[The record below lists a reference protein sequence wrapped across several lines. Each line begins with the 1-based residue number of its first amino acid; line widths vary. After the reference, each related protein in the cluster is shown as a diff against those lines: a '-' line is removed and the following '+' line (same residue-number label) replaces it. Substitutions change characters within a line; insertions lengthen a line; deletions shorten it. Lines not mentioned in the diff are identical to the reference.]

1 MISSILVSTIG
12 IVVPITTSSGVPTIP
27 VIPSS
32 IVIPIIG
39 ITVVIASVI
48 KRRWWWWILGPDID
62 RDQAGKHE
70 DVFLHRSQFEA

>member
-1 MISSILVSTIG
+1 MIPSVLVSTIG
-12 IVVPITTSSGVPTIP
+12 IVVPIPTSSGVPTIA

-48 KRRWWWWILGPDID
+48 KRRRWWILGPDID

-70 DVFLHRSQFEA
+70 DGFLHRSQFEA

>member
-48 KRRWWWWILGPDID
+48 KGRWWWILGPDID
-62 RDQAGKHE
+62 REQAGKHE
-70 DVFLHRSQFEA
+70 DGFLHRSQFEA